1 MTGPTSGS
9 REAGAAGRLFGV
21 DVGGTKLRTALAD
34 ADGTVLAERVES
46 TVRDSASGLVQRIAD
61 ALEALQAEAPAR
73 IRDGPV
79 LAAGVA
85 LPVGVDPVTGE
96 LDSIHNIPGLA
107 DADRLR
113 SDLERA
119 VGMRVAM
126 DNDANAAALGERAL
140 GVAQG
145 ADDFAVIALG
155 TGIGIGI
162 VAGGR
167 LIRGARG
174 MAGEIAF
181 LPPGASPLLESP
193 SPDASAL
200 RPPDVLDVPSYE
212 AQVAGPG
219 LRDRIDAAVRS
230 STPTRLWIGA
240 SFGDATVLAA
250 EGDLVAMRLVDDQ
263 ARALAVG
270 IAALVALLDPELIVL
285 SGGVGSLPG
294 LLEPVR
300 RQVARMVRVA
310 PRIETGLLGERGPL
324 VGALELARLEL
335 AV

>member
-1 MTGPTSGS
+1 MSGAGSGP
-9 REAGAAGRLFGV
+9 REAPAGRLFGV

-34 ADGTVLAERVES
+34 DDGTILAERVEP
-46 TVRDSASGLVQRIAD
+46 TVRDSAHGLVERIAA
-61 ALEALQAEAPAR
+61 ALDDLLGEVGPAASDR
-73 IRDGPV
+73 PIRS
-79 LAAGVA
+79 AGVA
-85 LPVGVDPVTGE
+85 LPVGVDPVSGE
-96 LDSIHNIPGLA
+96 LDSVHNIPGLA

-119 VGMRVAM
+119 VGMRVAL
-126 DNDANAAALGERAL
+126 DNDANAAALGERAH
-140 GVAQG
+140 GVARG
-145 ADDFAVIALG
+145 LDDFAVIALG
-155 TGIGIGI
+155 TGIGVGI

-181 LPPGASPLLESP
+181 LPVGGGSSEPAAAGG
-193 SPDASAL
+193 
-200 RPPDVLDVPSYE
+200 PPDVGEVPSYE
-212 AQVAGPG
+212 ARVAGPG

-230 STPTRLWIGA
+230 GPPTRLWIGA
-240 SFGDATVLAA
+240 SVGDATLLAA
-250 EGDLVAMRLVDDQ
+250 EGDTVAMMLIEDQ
-263 ARALAVG
+263 AQALAVG
-270 IAALVALLDPELIVL
+270 ISALVALLDPELIVL

-300 RQVARMVRVA
+300 RHVAWTVRVA

-335 AV
+335 TD

>member
-1 MTGPTSGS
+1 MTGAGSRS
-9 REAGAAGRLFGV
+9 REAPAGRLFGV
-21 DVGGTKLRTALAD
+21 DVGGTKLRTALSD
-34 ADGTVLAERVES
+34 DDGTILAERVES
-46 TVRDSASGLVQRIAD
+46 TVRDSAPALVERIAA
-61 ALEALQAEAPAR
+61 ALDDLLAEVGPAA
-73 IRDGPV
+73 RDRPI

-96 LDSIHNIPGLA
+96 LDSVHNIPGLA

-119 VGMRVAM
+119 LGMRVAL
-126 DNDANAAALGERAL
+126 DNDANAAALGEQAH
-140 GVAQG
+140 GVARG
-145 ADDFAVIALG
+145 IDDFAVIALG
-155 TGIGIGI
+155 TGIGTGI
-162 VAGGR
+162 VAGGM

-181 LPPGASPLLESP
+181 LPVGGSSSEPAAAGG
-193 SPDASAL
+193 
-200 RPPDVLDVPSYE
+200 PPDVLGVPSYE

-230 STPTRLWIGA
+230 GAPTRLWIGA
-240 SFGDATVLAA
+240 SVGDATMLAA
-250 EGDLVAMRLVDDQ
+250 EGDAVATMLVEDQ
-263 ARALAVG
+263 ARALAAG
-270 IAALVALLDPELIVL
+270 ISALVALLDPELIVL

-300 RQVARMVRVA
+300 RHVARIVRVA

-335 AV
+335 AD

>member
-1 MTGPTSGS
+1 MTGAGSGVS
-9 REAGAAGRLFGV
+9 PAPAGRLFGV

-34 ADGTVLAERVES
+34 ADGKILAERVEP
-46 TVRDSASGLVQRIAD
+46 TVRDSAPGLVERIAA
-61 ALEALQAEAPAR
+61 ALDDLLAEVGPTAR
-73 IRDGPV
+73 DRPI

-96 LDSIHNIPGLA
+96 LDSVHNIPGLA

-119 VGMRVAM
+119 LGMRVAM
-126 DNDANAAALGERAL
+126 DNDANAAALAERAH
-140 GVAQG
+140 GVAREL
-145 ADDFAVIALG
+145 DDFAVIALG
-155 TGIGIGI
+155 TGIGVGI

-167 LIRGARG
+167 LIRGSRG

-181 LPPGASPLLESP
+181 LPVGASSSEPPAVE
-193 SPDASAL
+193 
-200 RPPDVLDVPSYE
+200 RPPDLREVPAYE

-230 STPTRLWIGA
+230 GPPTRLWIGA
-240 SFGDATVLAA
+240 SVGDATMLAA
-250 EGDLVAMRLVDDQ
+250 EGDIVATMLVEDQ

-270 IAALVALLDPELIVL
+270 ISALVALLDPELIVL

-300 RQVARMVRVA
+300 RHVARIVRAA

-335 AV
+335 AG